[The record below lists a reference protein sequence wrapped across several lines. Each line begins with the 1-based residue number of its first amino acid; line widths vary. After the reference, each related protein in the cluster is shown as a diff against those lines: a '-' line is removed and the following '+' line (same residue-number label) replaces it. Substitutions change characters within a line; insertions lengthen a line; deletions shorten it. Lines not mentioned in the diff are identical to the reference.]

1 MPCADIRGTH
11 FPVDPEF
18 GDTATRLGVFGTPL
32 RSRRPGRKPDRP
44 VRRGFPN
51 YARRRRELK
60 WANTFAMIGVVTSMM
75 TRRNT

>member
-11 FPVDPEF
+11 FPVHPEF
-18 GDTATRLGVFGTPL
+18 GETATKLGVYGTPL
-32 RSRRPGRKPDRP
+32 RSRRPGRGRTVLSGRIP
-44 VRRGFPN
+44 G

-60 WANTFAMIGVVTSMM
+60 WANTFTMMGVVTSMM